1 MTSETQYG
9 PIPQEIQYIVSQVMS
24 IHEYMTW
31 ETQYGPRTF
40 TPSRIF
46 LKLHMW
52 LAPYAWVMG
61 DDEESSR
68 TIVVNTTV
76 QLVGGI
82 TFAYELWLMK
92 NLHCWQS
99 IDV

>member
-9 PIPQEIQYIVSQVMS
+9 PIPREIQYIVSQVMS

-52 LAPYAWVMG
+52 LAPYA
-61 DDEESSR
+61 
-68 TIVVNTTV
+68 
-76 QLVGGI
+76 
-82 TFAYELWLMK
+82 
-92 NLHCWQS
+92 
-99 IDV
+99 